1 MGSTSIAAFA
11 QAAQQAQEWVNELAD
26 DLEWTDRR
34 AYRLLRNVLHAL
46 RDWLPQ
52 EEMADLAA
60 QLPVLVRGIYFEG
73 WKPSET
79 PVWNRK
85 KEDFI
90 ARINSDLIGKY
101 VNIASRTAGFIGKHF
116 GGRLSG
122 GPLNNAPGLKAETGF
137 TSAVKNGSG
146 MSPWPFWSM

>member
-1 MGSTSIAAFA
+1 MGRTSIATFT

-90 ARINSDLIGKY
+90 ARIQEAFSDDLLNDPDEAVAAVFSLLDRHVSYGEIEDIRHSMK
-101 VNIASRTAGFIGKHF
+101 K
-116 GGRLSG
+116 
-122 GPLNNAPGLKAETGF
+122 PLREF
-137 TSAVKNGSG
+137 
-146 MSPWPFWSM
+146 WPAD

>member
-1 MGSTSIAAFA
+1 MGRTSIATFT

-26 DLEWTDRR
+26 DLEWADRR

-90 ARINSDLIGKY
+90 ERIQEAFSDDLLNDPDEAVAAVFRLLDRHVSHGEIEDIRNSMK
-101 VNIASRTAGFIGKHF
+101 K
-116 GGRLSG
+116 
-122 GPLNNAPGLKAETGF
+122 PLREL
-137 TSAVKNGSG
+137 
-146 MSPWPFWSM
+146 WPAD

>member
-1 MGSTSIAAFA
+1 MGRTSIATFT

-60 QLPVLVRGIYFEG
+60 QLPALVRGIYFEG

-90 ARINSDLIGKY
+90 ARIQEAFSDDLLNDPDEAVAAVFSLLDRHVSYGEIEDIRHSMK
-101 VNIASRTAGFIGKHF
+101 K
-116 GGRLSG
+116 
-122 GPLNNAPGLKAETGF
+122 PLREF
-137 TSAVKNGSG
+137 
-146 MSPWPFWSM
+146 WPAD

>member
-1 MGSTSIAAFA
+1 MGRTSISTFT

-90 ARINSDLIGKY
+90 ARVQEAFSDDLLNDPDEAVAAVFSLLDRHVSYGEIEDIRHSMK
-101 VNIASRTAGFIGKHF
+101 K
-116 GGRLSG
+116 
-122 GPLNNAPGLKAETGF
+122 PLREF
-137 TSAVKNGSG
+137 
-146 MSPWPFWSM
+146 WPAD

>member
-1 MGSTSIAAFA
+1 MGRTSIATFT

-52 EEMADLAA
+52 EEMVDLAA

-90 ARINSDLIGKY
+90 ARIQEAFSDDLLNDPDEAVAAVFSLLDRHVSYGEIEDIRHSMK
-101 VNIASRTAGFIGKHF
+101 K
-116 GGRLSG
+116 
-122 GPLNNAPGLKAETGF
+122 PLREL
-137 TSAVKNGSG
+137 
-146 MSPWPFWSM
+146 WPAD